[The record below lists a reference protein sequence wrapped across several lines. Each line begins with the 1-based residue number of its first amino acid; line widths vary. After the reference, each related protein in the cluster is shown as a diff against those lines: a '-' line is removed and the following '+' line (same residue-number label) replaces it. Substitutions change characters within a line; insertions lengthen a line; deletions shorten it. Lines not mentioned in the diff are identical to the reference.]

1 MGLRKTNQYTII
13 HDWEETLER
22 EDFISPALP
31 YWGGGGGGERVVSGI
46 QHPRNSITL
55 NHWQLSV
62 EDLFKSISL
71 SELTAVCVQGLDRE
85 QPRKR
90 PQKGDHRSEVMG
102 RSSDEQK

>member
-1 MGLRKTNQYTII
+1 MFELSLRSSVRMGQTVTVVDACAIV
-13 HDWEETLER
+13 R
-22 EDFISPALP
+22 E
-31 YWGGGGGGERVVSGI
+31 GGGEGGGERVVSGI

-90 PQKGDHRSEVMG
+90 PQKGDHRSEVMR